1 MIRNAI
7 NEYFDYLDRNSKDDI
22 HFQIYYKG
30 LKIFE
35 TNKLIEFIEHT
46 ELLTFDKIEV
56 IPF

>member
-1 MIRNAI
+1 MIRKAI
-7 NEYFDYLDRNSKDDI
+7 NEYFDYLEQDNRSDV
-22 HFQIYYKG
+22 HFQIFNKG
-30 LKIFE
+30 LMIFE